1 MATGD
6 RNIEEGSSPE
16 PLRYQSEAELFEPS
30 RTHVE
35 LTASSSNATEQT
47 ESIWSAVKA
56 TSHQWESYSY
66 SLSDLQDSLETMWHH
81 VCWAGMTLDHDDFL
95 DHQRIVNLIRA
106 IKHQDMLT
114 RDDSS
119 QSPTVNVKDGDWWV

>member
-114 RDDSS
+114 CDDSS